1 MADTLNFSIE
11 STTLRLKSLKQRRAE
26 EADRELDAKLR
37 GPSRDSLD
45 MPTQRGP
52 VGRIRHDERGMAVWD
67 MAVASG
73 EFAKLSATNVM
84 RKLNIDDLQI
94 EQTQRSMKAVVEEKG
109 RDAGG
114 GGDPY
119 NLRKDSGSAPNVYDP
134 HARSGGNPYD
144 KAGGGSDPYNTRS
157 AVKRP
162 SAPLNRPMPA
172 NPGDKTPTGS
182 VLDQLTGKK
191 K

>member
-37 GPSRDSLD
+37 RSSGDSLD
-45 MPTQRGP
+45 MPSSRGP
-52 VGRIRHDERGMAVWD
+52 AGRVRHDERGMAVWD

-84 RKLNIDDLQI
+84 RKLSIDDLAI
-94 EQTQRSMKAVVEEKG
+94 EQTQRSMKAVVEPTG

-119 NLRKDSGSAPNVYDP
+119 NQRKDAG
-134 HARSGGNPYD
+134 HASQQYSRSGGNPYD
-144 KAGGGSDPYNTRS
+144 SGASGDPYNQR
-157 AVKRP
+157 AAPKRP
-162 SAPLNRPMPA
+162 APPVNRPAP
-172 NPGDKTPTGS
+172 DKPVAKGSPSS
-182 VLDQLTGKK
+182 VLDQLTGRKK
-191 K
+191 

>member
-26 EADRELDAKLR
+26 EADRELDQKLR
-37 GPSRDSLD
+37 GTSRDSLD
-45 MPTQRGP
+45 MPVERGP
-52 VGRIRHDERGMAVWD
+52 AGRVRHDERGMAVWD

-84 RKLNIDDLQI
+84 RKLNIDDLAI
-94 EQTQRSMKAVVEEKG
+94 EQTQRAMKAIVEPTA

-119 NLRKDSGSAPNVYDP
+119 NQRKDAANPSQQYS
-134 HARSGGNPYD
+134 RSGGNPYD
-144 KAGGGSDPYNTRS
+144 SGASGDPYNQRATP
-157 AVKRP
+157 KRP
-162 SAPLNRPMPA
+162 APPMNRPLPEKAATKAPA
-172 NPGDKTPTGS
+172 GS